1 VLWNTPI
8 HGRRDR
14 PPRRSGREISDEHL
28 ARLSPLQHEHILM
41 LGTFPF
47 TLPHELA
54 DGQRRPLRIGD
65 GSA

>member
-1 VLWNTPI
+1 MGSAPI
-8 HGRRDR
+8 AEARRR
-14 PPRRSGREISDEHL
+14 TAETRWATEISDEHL
-28 ARLSPLQHEHILM
+28 ARLSPLQYDVLM

-54 DGQRRPLRIGD
+54 AGRRRQLRGGD